1 MERSLT
7 VLLPVENSQ
16 ATLTKSVCRL
26 LEVLPELTSRFEI
39 LILDEAT
46 SALDNRTEAEIQRS
60 LEGIIPDSI
69 TFVIAHRL
77 TTVDLAD
84 RICVVSGGRI
94 VGEGTKQQLMAA
106 CPEYRR
112 LATSGLSDD
121 RALTSAGSEV
131 DSAAVE

>member
-1 MERSLT
+1 MKGGIDAQLDEFGTNLSGGQR
-7 VLLPVENSQ
+7 Q
-16 ATLTKSVCRL
+16 RL
-26 LEVLPELTSRFEI
+26 AIARAVYKDPEI

-60 LEGIIPDSI
+60 LEDIIPNLI

-84 RICVVSGGRI
+84 RICVVSNGKI
-94 VGEGTKQQLMAA
+94 VGEGTKQDLMAD

-112 LATSGLSDD
+112 LATSRLPDD
-121 RALTSAGSEV
+121 RTFPSSTSEIDPIV
-131 DSAAVE
+131 IE